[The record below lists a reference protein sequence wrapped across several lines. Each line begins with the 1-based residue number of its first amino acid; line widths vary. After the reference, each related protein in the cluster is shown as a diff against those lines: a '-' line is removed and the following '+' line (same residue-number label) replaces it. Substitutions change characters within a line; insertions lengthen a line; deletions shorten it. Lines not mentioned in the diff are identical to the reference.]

1 MAADQSSA
9 GSDAGSSA
17 EYQEIVVT
25 DEGGARTIMLNRP
38 HKYNAI
44 TLQVCCSDHYSD
56 QCSCICIT
64 AVNAVLVGWEVELIT
79 DTLLTDALN
88 MCSELEL

>member
-1 MAADQSSA
+1 MAADLSSA
-9 GSDAGSSA
+9 GSNASASA

-44 TLQVCCSDHYSD
+44 TLQVCCSDH
-56 QCSCICIT
+56 CIDHCT
-64 AVNAVLVGWEVELIT
+64 DWVERELIGHT
-79 DTLLTDALN
+79 VW
-88 MCSELEL
+88 